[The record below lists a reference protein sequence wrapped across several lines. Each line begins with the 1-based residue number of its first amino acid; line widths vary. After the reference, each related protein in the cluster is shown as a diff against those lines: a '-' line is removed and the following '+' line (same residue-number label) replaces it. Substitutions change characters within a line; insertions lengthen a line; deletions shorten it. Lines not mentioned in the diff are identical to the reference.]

1 MKDRTKEEFIR
12 VYDEVIEELTSK
24 GLKPTIQRLDNE
36 VSKAYINNIK
46 KHGMEYQL
54 TPAQIHR
61 RNIAERAIQ
70 TFKNHFITILAGT
83 DSNFPKN
90 EWDRL
95 LPQAELTLN
104 LLRTSRINPR
114 LSAEKQ
120 QNGVFDYNRTP
131 LAPQGIKVL
140 SYEMPS
146 HRASWAEHGEEGW
159 YIGPARNHY
168 QSYKV
173 LIKRT
178 RGLRTPPSLKFFPEK
193 SRMPI
198 LSRKVKN
205 A

>member
-1 MKDRTKEEFIR
+1 M
-12 VYDEVIEELTSK
+12 
-24 GLKPTIQRLDNE
+24 
-36 VSKAYINNIK
+36 
-46 KHGMEYQL
+46 
-54 TPAQIHR
+54 
-61 RNIAERAIQ
+61 
-70 TFKNHFITILAGT
+70 
-83 DSNFPKN
+83 
-90 EWDRL
+90 
-95 LPQAELTLN
+95 TLN

-114 LSAEKQ
+114 LSAEEQ

-178 RGLRTPPSLKFFPEK
+178 RGVRTPPSLKF
-193 SRMPI
+193 SRIPSNSSTDRMIYAARQLTQALNNPSPPVPYKHVGDEETTALTKLAEI
-198 LSRKVKN
+198 FNKRANNRNTAQTLNKQKGVAPS
-205 A
+205 